1 MQISPKPAAQ
11 ARNDFEIL
19 MHSSKEEQ
27 INFTSPFYSVY
38 MLQVQEI
45 SRTNFKISLPG
56 KITLI

>member
-27 INFTSPFYSVY
+27 INYTFSFYSVY

-45 SRTNFKISLPG
+45 SRPG
-56 KITLI
+56 LDTRSFVCLFL

>member
-27 INFTSPFYSVY
+27 INFTFPFYSVY

-45 SRTNFKISLPG
+45 SRTNF
-56 KITLI
+56 